1 MKVLEVIPITRGI
14 FASGTLSYFSIKP
27 VSRGDLVKISLRN
40 KETSAIVGKVADVSD
55 EKVALKKSGF
65 KLKPIKAVICEKFF
79 SDDWFKILEK
89 LSRTLLIPSHAILS
103 SILPK
108 AILANPKSDF
118 GKLTEVGLR
127 KHLREHCKYALKG
140 SFEDRVD
147 YFRGIIREHFAR
159 KKSLMVIT
167 PRIDNIEKLKN
178 LLGRGIDDYIFCFSS
193 ELAAKKYLLEYD
205 KALREAHP
213 ILIIGTPQVLFLDRP
228 DLETLVIDE
237 ESSRLWRDRGF
248 FSLDFRRVAEIV
260 SEEKKLKLFFS
271 DQVLR
276 IETIYKAEMGLI
288 EAKNTI
294 SGRIQDSVETKII
307 EMLKTE
313 NFFWISDD
321 LSREIKDSLRR
332 GEKILLFANRKGYSS
347 FTICQDCSRPQLCS
361 NCSVPLVLHKI
372 RDARKFIC
380 HHCFKVQEVPTS
392 CQSCGSWRLKDYGL
406 GIEKV
411 AEEFSK
417 LFPKA
422 EFECQRS
429 DLEVPR
435 GRTAHN
441 SEKVVIGTEAIF
453 SHPETSFDLVA
464 VISIDN
470 LFTIPDFRINE
481 TIFRLIIELK
491 QRAKKKF
498 ILQTRLNDNKLIKDA
513 VSGNISGF
521 YQDEIEA
528 RKNFGYPPFAAVI
541 KLSYGSKDLGS
552 LKKEGEKALSVLKDY
567 NPISFPAFHEKI
579 NGLYRRN
586 ILLKMPNGW
595 RRDDKLQPLL
605 ENLSGIWQVSVDP
618 ESII

>member
-159 KKSLMVIT
+159 KKSLMIIT
-167 PRIDNIEKLKN
+167 PRIDSIEKLKN
-178 LLGRGIDDYIFCFSS
+178 LLGRGIDEYIFCFSS

-213 ILIIGTPQVLFLDRP
+213 ILIVGTPQVLFLDRP

-237 ESSRLWRDRGF
+237 ESSRLWRIRG
-248 FSLDFRRVAEIV
+248 
-260 SEEKKLKLFFS
+260 
-271 DQVLR
+271 
-276 IETIYKAEMGLI
+276 
-288 EAKNTI
+288 
-294 SGRIQDSVETKII
+294 
-307 EMLKTE
+307 
-313 NFFWISDD
+313 FFWISDD

-417 LFPKA
+417 LFPNA

-491 QRAKKKF
+491 QRAKRKF
-498 ILQTRLNDNKLIKDA
+498 ILQTRLNDNNLIKDA

-528 RKNFGYPPFAAVI
+528 RKNFGYPPFTT
-541 KLSYGSKDLGS
+541 
-552 LKKEGEKALSVLKDY
+552 
-567 NPISFPAFHEKI
+567 
-579 NGLYRRN
+579 
-586 ILLKMPNGW
+586 
-595 RRDDKLQPLL
+595 
-605 ENLSGIWQVSVDP
+605 
-618 ESII
+618 